1 MLALGGSRSVESALL
16 VENLKRRVLPAQRRE
31 GRSVLRRSSVI
42 TAPDRLSR
50 LRLGNPS
57 SIALPGLREGAFC
70 PTDAQVMVRW
80 SQSVHVP
87 RDGLSRG
94 GLGRQT
100 RIGRGWVEQRS
111 NFFCTHRQPLSRWSS
126 GRLGWLAGWF
136 CGLRALPYRGTDHLT
151 ASAHYFP
158 HADFR
163 TLLLACVLH
172 FTTVQKSPHVRQFS
186 PSLNHNIS
194 SRIALTANLNTKQAK
209 W

>member
-31 GRSVLRRSSVI
+31 GRSVSRRSSVI

-70 PTDAQVMVRW
+70 PTDAQVMVRR

-100 RIGRGWVEQRS
+100 RIGRGWVEVEVEL
-111 NFFCTHRQPLSRWSS
+111 FFAHTDGFFQGGAPAR
-126 GRLGWLAGWF
+126 LAGSKVGFVGCERCPIVARTTRRSVHTAFLTLIFARF
-136 CGLRALPYRGTDHLT
+136 CWP
-151 ASAHYFP
+151 ASCI
-158 HADFR
+158 
-163 TLLLACVLH
+163 L
-172 FTTVQKSPHVRQFS
+172 Q
-186 PSLNHNIS
+186 PSKNPP
-194 SRIALTANLNTKQAK
+194 TFANFHTP
-209 W
+209 